1 MKIAIT
7 GASGRI
13 GNALVRKLLEAGHEL
28 RVLVRRENKSLAG
41 LPLQR
46 VQGDVLDSAALAELA
61 QGCEVLFHLA
71 ALISI
76 QGGMDGLVR
85 RTNVEGTRKVLE
97 ISLQEGVRRVVYFS
111 TFHVFSEFPADEP
124 LDETRPLAFRH
135 RMAYTQTKAEALD
148 FALRFSRENN
158 LEVVALCPTGVLGP
172 FDYAP
177 SLSGQMLLDFYR
189 KKIPMLVPGGVDWVD
204 VRDVADAALAAI
216 QKGRSGEAYIL
227 SDRYASVAELA
238 QLIGN
243 ITGKPVPKYLVPN
256 WLLRA
261 GLPFVEAYSKVTAT
275 PPLYTGEALD
285 TLRDGAK
292 LVSNEKARRELGF
305 VARPLEQTIADA
317 YDWFK
322 QNGYLA

>member
-13 GNALVRKLLEAGHEL
+13 GNVLVRKLLEEGHEL
-28 RVLVRRENKSLAG
+28 RVLLRRESRSLAG

-46 VQGDVLDSAALAELA
+46 VQGDVLDSAVLAELA
-61 QGCEVLFHLA
+61 QDCEVLFHLA

-76 QGGMDGLVR
+76 QGGMNGLVH
-85 RTNVEGTRKVLE
+85 RTNVDGTRKVLE

-111 TFHVFSEFPADEP
+111 TFHVFSEFPADKL

-135 RMAYTQTKAEALD
+135 RMAYTQTKAEALE

-158 LEVVALCPTGVLGP
+158 LEIVALCPTGVLGP
-172 FDYAP
+172 FDYEP
-177 SLSGQMLLDFYR
+177 SPSGRMLLDFYNR
-189 KKIPMLVPGGVDWVD
+189 KIPMLVPGGVDWVD
-204 VRDVADAALAAI
+204 VRDVANAALTAM
-216 QKGRSGEAYIL
+216 QKGQSGEAYIL
-227 SDRYASVAELA
+227 SGRYASVSELA
-238 QLIGN
+238 RFIGN
-243 ITGKPVPKYLVPN
+243 ITGKSVPKYLAPN
-256 WLLRA
+256 WLLRI

-292 LVSNEKARRELGF
+292 FVSNEKARRELGF

-317 YDWFK
+317 YEWFR
-322 QNGYLA
+322 QNGYL